1 MGMPRK
7 VLESFNVS
15 YLQVVDA
22 EGHLDRDLEPDI
34 PPDSLRLLYR
44 TMVLARQLDLRMLAL
59 QRQGRIGTFAPLMG
73 QEAAQVGSAFALE
86 PSDWMVP
93 GFREA
98 AAYIVRGLP
107 LKSIL
112 LYYMGREEGNHIPDG
127 QRDLP
132 VNIPVASQLPHAVGI
147 ALAARVRHDPCATLT
162 YFGDG
167 ATSEGD
173 FHEAC
178 NFAGVF
184 QLPIVF
190 VCENNQYAISHPRT
204 RQTRARTLA
213 QKAIAYGFDGLQVDG
228 NDLLAVYVATRD
240 ALARAKAGKGPTL
253 IECVTYRLGLHT
265 TADDPGRYR
274 SKAEEGEWQKK
285 DPIPRFRDYLK
296 RKELWDETWQ
306 ADIDKEIEAELRRAV
321 EEAEAE
327 RDFDPGDMFDYV
339 FATTPP
345 YLKAQQ
351 QELQAVLR
359 RGREVSHG

>member
-1 MGMPRK
+1 MPRK
-7 VLESFNVS
+7 VLESFNIS
-15 YLQVVDA
+15 YLQILDA
-22 EGHLDRDLEPDI
+22 EGHLDRDLEPDL
-34 PPDSLRLLYR
+34 PADALRHLYR
-44 TMVLARQLDLRMLAL
+44 TMVLSRQLDLRMLSL
-59 QRQGRIGTFAPLMG
+59 QRQGRMGTFAPLMG

-86 PSDWMVP
+86 PTDWMVP

-98 AAYIVRGLP
+98 AAYILRGMP
-107 LKSIL
+107 LKQIL
-112 LYYMGREEGNHIPDG
+112 LYYMGREEGNKIPDG
-127 QRDLP
+127 HYDIP

-147 ALAARVRHDPCATLT
+147 AMAARVRHDPCATLT

-190 VCENNQYAISHPRT
+190 LCENNQYAISHPRA

-213 QKAIAYGFDGLQVDG
+213 QKAIAYGFDGVQVDG

-253 IECVTYRLGLHT
+253 IECVTYRMSLHT
-265 TADDPGRYR
+265 TADDPTRYR
-274 SKAEEGEWQKK
+274 QKAEEEEWLKK
-285 DPIPRFRDYLK
+285 DPLPRFRGYIQAK
-296 RKELWDETWQ
+296 GLWDENWQ
-306 ADIDKEIEAELRRAV
+306 AAIDKEIEAEIRRAV

-327 RDFDPGDMFDYV
+327 RDFDPADMFDYV
-339 FATTPP
+339 YATVPP
-345 YLKAQQ
+345 YLQAQQ
-351 QELQAVLR
+351 AELRAHLKT
-359 RGREVSHG
+359 GEAVSHG

>member
-1 MGMPRK
+1 MPRK

-15 YLQVVDA
+15 HLQILDA
-22 EGHLDRDLEPDI
+22 EGQLDSDLEPKL
-34 PPDSLRLLYR
+34 PPDSLRTLYR
-44 TMVLARQLDLRMLAL
+44 TMVLARRLDLRMLSL
-59 QRQGRIGTFAPLMG
+59 QRQGRMGTFAPSMG

-86 PSDWMVP
+86 PTDWMVP
-93 GFREA
+93 SFREP
-98 AAYIVRGLP
+98 AAYLLRGLP
-107 LKSIL
+107 PKYIL
-112 LYYMGREEGNHIPDG
+112 LYFMGREEGNAIPAG

-147 ALAARVRHDPCATLT
+147 ALAAKVRGDPCAVLT

-184 QLPIVF
+184 QLPVVF
-190 VCENNQYAISHPRT
+190 VCQNNQYAISHPRE
-204 RQTRARTLA
+204 RQTHARTLA
-213 QKAIAYGFDGLQVDG
+213 QKAIAYGFEGIQVDG

-253 IECVTYRLGLHT
+253 VECVTYRLSLHT
-265 TADDPGRYR
+265 TADDPSKYR
-274 SKAEEGEWQKK
+274 SKAEEEEWQKK

-296 RKELWDETWQ
+296 RKELWDEAWQ
-306 ADIDKEIEAELRRAV
+306 ARLEQDIDAEIRQAV
-321 EEAEAE
+321 EEAEAS
-327 RDFDPGDMFDYV
+327 RDVDPADMFDYV

-345 YLKAQQ
+345 LLRAQQ
-351 QELQAVLR
+351 EEMRTLLR
-359 RGREVSHG
+359 REKEVSHG

>member
-1 MGMPRK
+1 MPRK

-15 YLQVVDA
+15 YLQVLDA
-22 EGHLDRDLEPDI
+22 DGHLDRDLEPI
-34 PPDSLRLLYR
+34 LPPETLRLLYR
-44 TMVLARQLDLRMLAL
+44 SMVLARQLDLRMLSL
-59 QRQGRIGTFAPLMG
+59 QRQGRIGTFAPLTG

-86 PSDWMVP
+86 PTDWMVP

-107 LKSIL
+107 LHYIL
-112 LYYMGREEGNHIPDG
+112 LYYMGREEGNKTPDE
-127 QRDLP
+127 QCDLP

-147 ALAARVRHDPCATLT
+147 AMAAKIRHDSCATLA
-162 YFGDG
+162 YLGDG

-184 QLPIVF
+184 QLPVVF
-190 VCENNQYAISHPRT
+190 VCENNQYAISHPRS

-253 IECVTYRLGLHT
+253 IECVTYRMGLHT

-274 SKAEEGEWQKK
+274 MKAEEQEWQKK
-285 DPIPRFRDYLK
+285 DPILRFREYLK
-296 RKELWDETWQ
+296 GKGLCDETWQ
-306 ADIDKEIEAELRRAV
+306 TQIDQEIEAEIRRAV
-321 EEAEAE
+321 EAAEAD
-327 RDFDPGDMFDYV
+327 RDFDPADMFDYV
-339 FATTPP
+339 FATMPP
-345 YLKAQQ
+345 HLQAQQ
-351 QELQAVLR
+351 AELQAVL
-359 RGREVSHG
+359 GGAKEVTHA

>member
-1 MGMPRK
+1 MPRK

-15 YLQVVDA
+15 YLQILDA
-22 EGHLDRDLEPDI
+22 EGHLDRELEPDI
-34 PPDSLRLLYR
+34 PPDSLRHLYR
-44 TMVLARQLDLRMLAL
+44 TMVLSRQLDLRMLSL
-59 QRQGRIGTFAPLMG
+59 QRQGRMGTFAPIMG

-86 PSDWMVP
+86 PTDWMIP
-93 GFREA
+93 SFREA
-98 AAYIVRGLP
+98 AAYILRGLP
-107 LKSIL
+107 LKQIL
-112 LYYMGREEGNHIPDG
+112 LYYMGHEEGNNIPAG
-127 QRDLP
+127 QCDLP

-147 ALAARVRHDPCATLT
+147 ALAARVRRDPCAALT

-190 VCENNQYAISHPRT
+190 VCENNQYAISHPRA

-253 IECVTYRLGLHT
+253 IECVTYRMGLHT

-274 SKAEEGEWQKK
+274 LKAEEEEWQKK
-285 DPIPRFRDYLK
+285 DPIPRFRDYLQTK
-296 RKELWDETWQ
+296 GLWDEPWQ
-306 ADIDKEIEAELRRAV
+306 ARIEQEIEAEIRRAI
-321 EEAEAE
+321 EAAEAD
-327 RDFDPGDMFDYV
+327 RDFDPADMFDYV
-339 FATTPP
+339 FAATPP
-345 YLKAQQ
+345 YLQAQQ
-351 QELQAVLR
+351 AELRANLG
-359 RGREVSHG
+359 RGKEVSHG

>member
-1 MGMPRK
+1 MPRK

-15 YLQVVDA
+15 YLQILDA

-34 PPDSLRLLYR
+34 PPDSLRHLYR
-44 TMVLARQLDLRMLAL
+44 TMVLSRQLDLRMLSL
-59 QRQGRIGTFAPLMG
+59 QRQGRMGTFAPLMG

-86 PSDWMVP
+86 TTDWMVP

-98 AAYIVRGLP
+98 AASILRGLP
-107 LKSIL
+107 LKHIL
-112 LYYMGREEGNHIPDG
+112 LYYMGREEGNSIPDG
-127 QRDLP
+127 QRDVP
-132 VNIPVASQLPHAVGI
+132 VNIPVASQIPHAVGI
-147 ALAARVRHDPCATLT
+147 ALAARARRDPCATLT

-190 VCENNQYAISHPRT
+190 VCENNQYAISHPRS

-253 IECVTYRLGLHT
+253 IECVTYRMSLHT
-265 TADDPGRYR
+265 TADDPSRYR
-274 SKAEEGEWQKK
+274 SKAEEEEWLKK
-285 DPIPRFRDYLK
+285 DPIPRIRDYLQGK
-296 RKELWDETWQ
+296 GLWDANWQ
-306 ADIDKEIEAELRRAV
+306 AEIERQIEEEIRRAV
-321 EEAEAE
+321 EEAEAD
-327 RDFDPGDMFDYV
+327 RDFDPADMFDYV
-339 FATTPP
+339 YATVPP

-351 QELQAVLR
+351 AELRASLR
-359 RGREVSHG
+359 PDEVASHG

>member
-1 MGMPRK
+1 MPRK

-15 YLQVVDA
+15 YLQVLDA
-22 EGHLDRDLEPDI
+22 NGQLDRDLEPSLS
-34 PPDSLRLLYR
+34 PDALRHLYR
-44 TMVLARQLDLRMLAL
+44 TMVLSRQLDIRMLSL
-59 QRQGRIGTFAPLMG
+59 QRQGRMGTFAPLMG
-73 QEAAQVGSAFALE
+73 QEAAQVGSAYALE
-86 PSDWMVP
+86 PTDWMVP

-107 LKSIL
+107 LHYIL
-112 LYYMGREEGNHIPDG
+112 LYYMGREEGNRIPDG

-147 ALAARVRHDPCATLT
+147 AMAANIRQDPCAVLA
-162 YFGDG
+162 YLGDG

-184 QLPIVF
+184 QLPVVF
-190 VCENNQYAISHPRT
+190 LCENNQYAISHPRS

-213 QKAIAYGFDGLQVDG
+213 QKAIAYGFEGLQVDG

-240 ALARAKAGKGPTL
+240 ALARAKAGKGPTF

-274 SKAEEGEWQKK
+274 MKTEEEEWQRK
-285 DPIPRFRDYLK
+285 DPIVRFREYLK
-296 RKELWDETWQ
+296 GKGIWTEAWQ
-306 ADIDKEIEAELRRAV
+306 AQIEQDIEAEIRRAV
-321 EEAEAE
+321 EAAEAE
-327 RDFDPGDMFDYV
+327 RDFDPADMFDYV
-339 FATTPP
+339 FASKPP
-345 YLKAQQ
+345 YLQAQQ
-351 QELQAVLR
+351 AELRTVLNQAQ
-359 RGREVSHG
+359 EVSHA

>member
-1 MGMPRK
+1 MPRK

-15 YLQVVDA
+15 YLQILDP
-22 EGHLDRDLEPDI
+22 EGHLDRDLEPQL
-34 PPDSLRLLYR
+34 PPETLRTLYR
-44 TMVLARQLDLRMLAL
+44 FMVLARQLDLRMLSL
-59 QRQGRIGTFAPLMG
+59 QRQGRIGTFAPLIG
-73 QEAAQVGSAFALE
+73 QEAAQIGSAFALD
-86 PSDWMVP
+86 PTDWMVP
-93 GFREA
+93 SFREA
-98 AAYIVRGLP
+98 AAYLLRGLP
-107 LKSIL
+107 PTSIL
-112 LYYMGREEGNHIPDG
+112 LYYMGHEKGNEIPPG

-147 ALAARVRHDPCATLT
+147 ALAARVRHDPCAVLT

-184 QLPIVF
+184 QLPLVF
-190 VCENNQYAISHPRT
+190 VCQNNQYAISHRRD

-253 IECVTYRLGLHT
+253 IECVTYRMSLHT
-265 TADDPGRYR
+265 TADDPSRYR
-274 SKAEEGEWQKK
+274 SKAEEEEWQKK

-296 RKELWDETWQ
+296 GKGLWDAAWQ
-306 ADIDKEIEAELRRAV
+306 EHLEHDIEAEIRRAV

-327 RDFDPGDMFDYV
+327 RQFDPADMFDHV
-339 FATTPP
+339 FASKPP
-345 YLKAQQ
+345 FLQTQ
-351 QELQAVLR
+351 QEELR
-359 RGREVSHG
+359 AALHRGQEVARG